1 MIRRREFI
9 TLLGGVAALPYAARA
24 QKAGMPVLGYL
35 ELGSPDIDPGR
46 VAAFRKGLSEAGYIE
61 GRNLAIEFRFAHNDN
76 KRLPEL
82 AADLVRHRVT
92 AMFAPS
98 GTQTALAAKAAT
110 STIPI
115 IFHVAGD
122 PVQSGLVTSLNR
134 PGGNVTGVANMT
146 LEAGSKRLGLLREL
160 LPKAEHFAVL
170 ANPTGTIAQPT
181 VDDLRTAAAR
191 LGLQIDVFPATTISE
206 IDTAFAML
214 VQKQADAVL
223 VSPQVLFINRRVQLV
238 TLAARYLLPTMYWE
252 REFVEYGGLMSYG
265 ASMADQVRQ
274 AGIYTG
280 RVLNGEKPA
289 DLPILQPTKFDLVIN
304 LQTARLLK
312 IEVPP
317 TLLAQADEVID

>member
-1 MIRRREFI
+1 M
-9 TLLGGVAALPYAARA
+9 
-24 QKAGMPVLGYL
+24 
-35 ELGSPDIDPGR
+35 
-46 VAAFRKGLSEAGYIE
+46 
-61 GRNLAIEFRFAHNDN
+61 
-76 KRLPEL
+76 
-82 AADLVRHRVT
+82 
-92 AMFAPS
+92 
-98 GTQTALAAKAAT
+98 
-110 STIPI
+110 
-115 IFHVAGD
+115 
-122 PVQSGLVTSLNR
+122 
-134 PGGNVTGVANMT
+134 
-146 LEAGSKRLGLLREL
+146 REL
-160 LPKAEHFAVL
+160 LPRAQRFAVL

-191 LGLQIDVFPATTISE
+191 LGLQIDVFPATTIPE

-252 REFVEYGGLMSYG
+252 REFEEYGGLMSYG
-265 ASMADQVRQ
+265 ASIADQLRH

-312 IEVPP
+312 IEVPA
-317 TLLAQADEVID
+317 TLLAQADEVIE